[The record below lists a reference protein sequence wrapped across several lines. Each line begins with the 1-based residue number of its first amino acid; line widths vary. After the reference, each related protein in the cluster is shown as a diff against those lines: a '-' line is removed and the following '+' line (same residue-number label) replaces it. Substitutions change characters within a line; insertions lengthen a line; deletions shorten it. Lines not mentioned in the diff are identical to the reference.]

1 MGIPKHGKDSAR
13 TKKSKKYKDEGRR
26 ETNKLK
32 RAERI
37 VAGKKIKSR
46 KGLKTK
52 DMLADD
58 AIRKIKLKKPIVT
71 SSGLVMWGNPKE

>member
-37 VAGKKIKSR
+37 AAGKKIKSR

-58 AIRKIKLKKPIVT
+58 AIRKIKLEKPIVT
-71 SSGLVMWGNPKE
+71 SSGIVMWGHPKE

>member
-37 VAGKKIKSR
+37 AAGKKVKSR

-52 DMLADD
+52 DMIAAD
-58 AIRKIKLKKPIVT
+58 AIRNVKMVKPYVT
-71 SSGLVMWGNPKE
+71 AGGMVMWGNPRE